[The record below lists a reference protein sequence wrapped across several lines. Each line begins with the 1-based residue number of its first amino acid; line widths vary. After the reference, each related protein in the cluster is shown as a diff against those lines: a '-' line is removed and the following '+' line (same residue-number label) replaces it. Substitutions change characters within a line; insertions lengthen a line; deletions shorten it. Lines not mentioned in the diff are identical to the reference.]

1 MAKATRVH
9 STPRRTASKIHAN
22 SSPVSSVPATTE
34 HESIRARA
42 DYYSDLEQPMRELA
56 VMTTVL
62 VTICQ
67 SPPIMPPGI
76 KHEDLVHFL
85 IGHLDLM
92 VQDIFGNHRERLQET
107 AVLS

>member
-1 MAKATRVH
+1 MAKAKRVH
-9 STPRRTASKIHAN
+9 STPRRTASKINAN

-34 HESIRARA
+34 YESTCARA

-62 VTICQ
+62 ATICQ
-67 SPPIMPPGI
+67 LPPIMPPGI

-107 AVLS
+107 AVS